1 MNTITIKTLER
12 MPSGARAC
20 KPAREWFQKKFPNGG
35 ELAEVWNAC
44 PNWLWKVWFAM
55 HSAPTVDAVAFA
67 QSCAERAASYAA
79 DAIAKT
85 TDASKAVYDADA
97 AASAADYAAAYVE
110 AVARAAADAV
120 ADAADYAAANADAAA
135 DAADAVAD
143 AASRTFAAAAAADCS
158 AVEVQAQVA
167 WAKRILF
174 SAGGKW
180 T

>member
-97 AASAADYAAAYVE
+97 AASAADYAAA
-110 AVARAAADAV
+110 
-120 ADAADYAAANADAAA
+120 NADAAA

-167 WAKRILF
+167 WARGILF
-174 SAGGKW
+174 S
-180 T
+180 